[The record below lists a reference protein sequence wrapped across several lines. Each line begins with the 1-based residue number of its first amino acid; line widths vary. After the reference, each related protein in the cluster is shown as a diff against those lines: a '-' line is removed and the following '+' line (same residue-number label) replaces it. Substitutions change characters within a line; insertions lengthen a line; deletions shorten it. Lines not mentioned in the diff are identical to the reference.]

1 MRKFLVIILVL
12 SLSAGELERVKLQ
25 IKLLERK
32 IEKLEREEKSLSAEL
47 EKLDLKL
54 RLVQEKIKLEKL
66 KLSRLE
72 ENIAQLEK
80 QQKELKKKL
89 DLKKKEIEKLLV
101 AMYKIGT
108 DPHTKILADIKDY
121 RSLSFALIYLRFL
134 SNQQARL
141 INEYSRLLDEN
152 RRTSENL
159 YKSKEQVKTSLSR
172 LNQLR
177 RQLSKLKRRRKQ
189 ELNKILRE
197 KKKASQ
203 LLQQLKEKEKEL
215 AGVFK
220 GFQKEK
226 PITGLYGLKRGLPWP
241 VRGRIVRRFG
251 LQVHPVF
258 RTKIFSNGIE
268 IKPYRSYE
276 VRAVAAGRVVYVSDF
291 RGYGKIVIIDHG
303 RRYYTLYGHLLD
315 VKVEKGQFVRQ
326 GDVIGYIG
334 EGSFW
339 RGKTLYF
346 EIRYRGKPLNPL
358 KWLRRK

>member
-1 MRKFLVIILVL
+1 MRRFLILLLIL

-32 IEKLEREEKSLSAEL
+32 IERLEREEKSISAEL

-54 RLVQEKIKLEKL
+54 RLIQENIKLEKL
-66 KLSRLE
+66 KLSQLE
-72 ENIAQLEK
+72 GDITRLEK
-80 QQKELKKKL
+80 QQDELKKKL
-89 DLKKKEIEKLLV
+89 EVKKKEIEKLLA

-108 DPHTKILADIKDY
+108 DPHTKILADIRDY
-121 RSLSFALIYLRFL
+121 RSLSFALVYLRFL

-141 INEYSRLLDEN
+141 IEEFSRLLEEN
-152 RRTSENL
+152 RRTSEKL
-159 YKSKEQVKTSLSR
+159 RKSRKQVKLSLRR
-172 LNQLR
+172 LDQLR
-177 RQLSKLKRRRKQ
+177 RQLSRLKRRRKQ
-189 ELNKILRE
+189 ELSRILRE
-197 KKKASQ
+197 KKRASQ
-203 LLQQLKEKEKEL
+203 LLKQLKKKEKEL
-215 AGVFK
+215 SGIFK

-226 PITGLYGLKRGLPWP
+226 PISGLYGLRKGLPWP
-241 VRGRIVRRFG
+241 LRGRIVRKFG

-268 IKPYRSYE
+268 IKPYRSSE
-276 VRAVAAGRVVYVSDF
+276 VRAVAPGRVVYVSDF

-303 RRYYTLYGHLLD
+303 RRYYTLYGHLLE

-326 GDVIGYIG
+326 GDVLGYIG